1 MVLYYKYKKIQRKWD
16 DPAPRPIKFTRKL
29 KTWLDAARPFV
40 EDIYTECW
48 EDYQSVAEHLLSF
61 STMVKFQQATNLR
74 SLILNISVVDSLNP
88 KDLCVLVKMLYEHF
102 PLLEDLVIHE
112 LRTLPSYYLIFGI
125 RDYFVLGRTG
135 PLRKGELTQTEWILP
150 FADEE
155 TKSYLFC
162 GGKNQIAVGFKCYL
176 DPRNG
181 EKRYFRFELGCD
193 RDNWW

>member
-1 MVLYYKYKKIQRKWD
+1 MALYYKYKKIQRKWD

-74 SLILNISVVDSLNP
+74 SLRLNISVVDSLNP

-102 PLLEDLVIHE
+102 PLLEDLVIDE
-112 LRTLPSYYLIFGI
+112 LLTLPSYYLIFGL

-135 PLRKGELTQTEWILP
+135 PLRKGGITQTEWILP

-155 TKSYLFC
+155 
-162 GGKNQIAVGFKCYL
+162 
-176 DPRNG
+176 
-181 EKRYFRFELGCD
+181 
-193 RDNWW
+193 